1 MYYLIRDTLEDI
13 ETTTEKTTAKKNGT
27 KSLLFDTKKAIDA
40 AYSTSKGGAQVMSV
54 ELLQIL
60 SVVAYILAV
69 VMLVL
74 SIILFFVLNIRKVI
88 GKSFR
93 FYGKKRQS
101 MT

>member
-1 MYYLIRDTLEDI
+1 
-13 ETTTEKTTAKKNGT
+13 
-27 KSLLFDTKKAIDA
+27 
-40 AYSTSKGGAQVMSV
+40 MSV

-88 GKSFR
+88 GNLS
-93 FYGKKRQS
+93 GSTAKRQS

>member
-1 MYYLIRDTLEDI
+1 
-13 ETTTEKTTAKKNGT
+13 
-27 KSLLFDTKKAIDA
+27 
-40 AYSTSKGGAQVMSV
+40 MSV

-88 GKSFR
+88 GNLS
-93 FYGKKRQS
+93 GSTAKKAINDIRQKMKCPEES
-101 MT
+101 LTSRVRLI

>member
-1 MYYLIRDTLEDI
+1 
-13 ETTTEKTTAKKNGT
+13 
-27 KSLLFDTKKAIDA
+27 
-40 AYSTSKGGAQVMSV
+40 MSV

-88 GKSFR
+88 GNLS
-93 FYGKKRQS
+93 GSTAKKAINDIRQKNEMS
-101 MT
+101 GRSLTSRVRLI

>member
-1 MYYLIRDTLEDI
+1 
-13 ETTTEKTTAKKNGT
+13 
-27 KSLLFDTKKAIDA
+27 
-40 AYSTSKGGAQVMSV
+40 MSV

-88 GKSFR
+88 GNLS
-93 FYGKKRQS
+93 GSTAKKAINDIRQKK
-101 MT
+101 